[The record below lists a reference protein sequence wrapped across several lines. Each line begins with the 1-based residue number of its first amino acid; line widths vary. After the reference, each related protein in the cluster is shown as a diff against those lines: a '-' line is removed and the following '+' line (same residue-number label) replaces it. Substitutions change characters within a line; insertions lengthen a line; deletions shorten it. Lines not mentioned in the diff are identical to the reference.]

1 MLSAGDTFGAMAEKT
16 RSGLRERTRQ
26 AVRRE
31 ITEAAN
37 ALFVERGYEAT
48 TIDDIAAAVGMSKRS
63 VFRYFPSKED
73 LVVGKLDYLADEML
87 EGIRARPA
95 DEPVW
100 QSLRAIF
107 DLLVPHI
114 DTLDKDSVAAPMQR
128 VVFTTP
134 NLLAS
139 YLEKQQ
145 RMQDV
150 IVAALSERAAAAGT
164 PCPAGDPTL
173 RAITAAAFGCL
184 VAAQQAWLESGASGT
199 FAAAL
204 DTAMAAVAPQARS

>member
-1 MLSAGDTFGAMAEKT
+1 MTTEKT
-16 RSGLRERTRQ
+16 RPGLRERTRQ

-37 ALFVERGYEAT
+37 ALFIERGYEAT

-63 VFRYFPSKED
+63 VFRYFPTKED
-73 LVVGKLDYLADEML
+73 LVVGKVDYLAEEML
-87 EGIRARPA
+87 QGLRARPA

-100 QSLRAIF
+100 QSLRALF

-114 DTLDKDSVAAPMQR
+114 DDLDKDSVAAPIQR
-128 VVFTTP
+128 VIFNTP
-134 NLLAS
+134 NLLGS

-145 RMQDV
+145 QMQEV
-150 IVAALSERAAAAGT
+150 VVTALSERAAEAGT
-164 PCPAGDPTL
+164 PCPAGDSAL

-184 VAAQQAWLESGASGT
+184 VAAQRAWLESGSGGT
-199 FAAAL
+199 FADAL
-204 DTAMAAVAPQARS
+204 DEAMAAVAPQVRL

>member
-1 MLSAGDTFGAMAEKT
+1 MTTEKT
-16 RSGLRERTRQ
+16 RPGLRERTRQ

-63 VFRYFPSKED
+63 VFRYFPTKED
-73 LVVGKLDYLADEML
+73 LVVGKVDYLAEEML
-87 EGIRARPA
+87 QGLRARPA
-95 DEPVW
+95 GEPVW
-100 QSLRAIF
+100 ESLRALF
-107 DLLVPHI
+107 DLLVPHV
-114 DTLDKDSVAAPMQR
+114 DDLDKDSVAAPIQR
-128 VVFTTP
+128 VIFTTP
-134 NLLAS
+134 NLLGS

-145 RMQDV
+145 QMQEV
-150 IVAALSERAAAAGT
+150 VVAALSERAAEAGT

-184 VAAQQAWLESGASGT
+184 VAAQQAWLESGSSGT

-204 DTAMAAVAPQARS
+204 DQAMAAVSPQVGP

>member
-1 MLSAGDTFGAMAEKT
+1 MTTEKT
-16 RSGLRERTRQ
+16 RPGLRERTRQ

-37 ALFVERGYEAT
+37 ALFIERGYETT

-63 VFRYFPSKED
+63 VFRYFPTKED
-73 LVVGKLDYLADEML
+73 LVVGKVDYLAEEML
-87 EGIRARPA
+87 QGLRARPA
-95 DEPVW
+95 GEPVW

-107 DLLVPHI
+107 DLLVPHV
-114 DTLDKDSVAAPMQR
+114 DDLDKDSVAAPIQR
-128 VVFTTP
+128 VIFNTP
-134 NLLAS
+134 NLLGS

-145 RMQDV
+145 QMQEV
-150 IVAALSERAAAAGT
+150 VVAALSERAAETGI

-184 VAAQQAWLESGASGT
+184 VAAQQTWLESGSSGT
-199 FAAAL
+199 FADAL
-204 DTAMAAVAPQARS
+204 DMAMAAVVPQVRP